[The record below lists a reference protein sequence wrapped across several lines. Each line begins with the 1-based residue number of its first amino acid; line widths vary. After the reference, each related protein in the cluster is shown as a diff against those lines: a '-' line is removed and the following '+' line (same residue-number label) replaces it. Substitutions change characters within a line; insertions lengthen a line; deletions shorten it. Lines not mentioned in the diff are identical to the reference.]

1 MMTTSTADTGTTGTR
16 RFVGGVSHRGPV
28 AGALGIG
35 KVRLKFRPNNR
46 NDPIRRLRYV
56 IGFFLYSTFIGT
68 MIFSYAW
75 YHPNI
80 RYHYLYP
87 SLQRL
92 YHVMDYGKYML
103 MLMLSY
109 KSFLSLHN
117 NNIRI
122 DHNGVPTITA
132 DNTSHA
138 LFLQGYMH
146 ARGRLMQMEIYRRT
160 ALGTLSELYGVS
172 SLESDKLHRTLNIA
186 RIAEKD
192 VLKLD
197 REDYQYLVAYCNGVN
212 QFITNEQ
219 WSLSLDFTL
228 QLFGFSSSGML
239 SIRRWEPYHTL
250 AIYRLIAYEWSS
262 DWEEDLMMMLM
273 RDIISIDSDEKELW
287 FSKKTMSIIIDKSNA
302 DGHSSS
308 SEYVTSDGI
317 TMLPSIGG
325 LAIAVSGNL
334 TDSSTSASYLINSLT
349 SKVGIGR

>member
-1 MMTTSTADTGTTGTR
+1 MSTSSGTGTNTR

-35 KVRLKFRPNNR
+35 KVRLKFRPYNR
-46 NDPIRRLRYV
+46 NDPIRRLRHI
-56 IGFFLYSTFIGT
+56 IGFFLYSTFIST

-80 RYHYLYP
+80 RYQYLYP

-92 YHVMDYGKYML
+92 YHVLDYGKYMM

-109 KSFLSLHN
+109 KPFLSLNN

-160 ALGTLSELYGVS
+160 ALGTLSELYGAS

-186 RIAEKD
+186 RIAQMD

-197 REDYQYLVAYCNGVN
+197 REDYQHLLAYCNGVN
-212 QFITNEQ
+212 QFIVNEQ

-228 QLFGFSSSGML
+228 QLFGFSTGML
-239 SIRRWEPYHTL
+239 TIRRWEPFHTL

-262 DWEEDLMMMLM
+262 DWEEDLLVMLM
-273 RDIISIDSDEKELW
+273 RDIITIDSNEERLW
-287 FSKKTMSIIIDKSNA
+287 FSKKTKSIIDKSTA
-302 DGHSSS
+302 DSHHSS
-308 SEYVTSDGI
+308 SEYISSDGI
-317 TMLPSIGG
+317 TVLPSIGG
-325 LAIAVSGNL
+325 LAIAVSGNR